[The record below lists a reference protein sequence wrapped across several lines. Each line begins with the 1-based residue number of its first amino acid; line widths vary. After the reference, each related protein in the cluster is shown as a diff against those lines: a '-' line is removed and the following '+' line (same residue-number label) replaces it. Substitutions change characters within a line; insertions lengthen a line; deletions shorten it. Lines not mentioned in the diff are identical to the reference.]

1 MSAAERIAYHER
13 RFNLHD
19 SLAMPTI
26 DRSSRIH
33 ACLLATAL
41 TLSAGPLGGQASPA
55 TLFRDVR
62 VFDGTRMLPPRD
74 VLIQSGRIAKLG
86 ERLTPPAGAVTVDG
100 RGKTLLPGFI
110 DAHTHTWGDASRTAL
125 VFGVTTELDMFT
137 GAQAARAARAEQTAG
152 MATDRADLF
161 SAGTLVT
168 APKGH
173 GTEYGMT
180 IPTITTPDSAQAFVD
195 ARIAEGSDY
204 IKIVY
209 DDGRAYGMSIPTLNK
224 ETMRAVIEAAHRR
237 GKLAVVH
244 IGTLAAARDAIE
256 SGADG
261 LVHLFVDQA
270 PDAEFGKFV
279 AARRAFVTPTLTV
292 LKSISGEAGGA
303 SLTTDARLV
312 PFLSRTDRTALSQ
325 RFPPR
330 PNSPPRVYAAAE
342 ATVKQLRAAG
352 VPILA
357 GTDAGNP
364 GTSHGAALH
373 REMELLVQAGLTPTE
388 ALAAATSAP
397 ANVYRLRDRGRIAS
411 GLRADLVLV
420 SGDPSTDITAT
431 RAIDGIWKEGIRA
444 DRKAFAKAVAAAD
457 AKAASEPTGATA
469 GLVSDFESGNA
480 STGFGAGWSVTTDAM
495 ANGKSEAAMKVVDGG
510 ANGSSRSFEI
520 SGTISPAVAYAW
532 GGAMFSPGQQP
543 MTPANLSS
551 KKEVSFW
558 ARGDGKTYRAMIFAE
573 SKGYTPLVQNFV
585 ADSAWKEYVFPLSAF
600 GGIDGRDIM
609 ALMFVGGPQPG
620 LFRLQI
626 DDIRFR

>member
-1 MSAAERIAYHER
+1 MRTRDSRPRIPA
-13 RFNLHD
+13 
-19 SLAMPTI
+19 
-26 DRSSRIH
+26 
-33 ACLLATAL
+33 LLAVAVVF
-41 TLSAGPLGGQASPA
+41 SATPLAAQASEA
-55 TLFRDVR
+55 TLFQNVR
-62 VFDGTRMLPPRD
+62 VFDGTRMLSARD
-74 VLIQSGRIAKLG
+74 VLLQSGRIAKVG
-86 ERLTPPAGAVTVDG
+86 ERLTPTPGTITIDG
-100 RGKTLLPGFI
+100 RGKTLLPGLI

-137 GAQAARAARAEQTAG
+137 DAQAARAARAEQAAG
-152 MATDRADLF
+152 MARDRADLF

-173 GTEYGMT
+173 GTEYGMS
-180 IPTITTPDSAQAFVD
+180 IPTITSPDSAQAFVD

-204 IKIVY
+204 IKVVY
-209 DDGRAYGMSIPTLNK
+209 DDGRAYGLAFPTLNK
-224 ETMRAVIEAAHRR
+224 ATMRAVIEATHRR

-244 IGTLAAARDAIE
+244 TGTLAGARDAIE

-261 LVHLFVDQA
+261 LVHLFIDQA
-270 PDAEFGKFV
+270 PDPDFGKFV
-279 AARRAFVTPTLTV
+279 ATHKAFVTPTLTV
-292 LKSISGEAGGA
+292 LKSVSGEAGGA
-303 SLTTDARLV
+303 SLTTDARLL
-312 PFLSRTDRTALSQ
+312 PYLSSIDRTTLSRG
-325 RFPPR
+325 FPPR
-330 PNSPPRVYAAAE
+330 AGSPPRVYAAAE

-373 REMELLVQAGLTPTE
+373 RELELLVQAGLTPTE
-388 ALAAATSAP
+388 ALAAATSVP
-397 ANVYRLRDRGRIAS
+397 AKAYRLSDRGRIAT
-411 GLRADLVLV
+411 GLRADVMLV

-431 RAIDGIWKEGIRA
+431 RAIDGVWKDGVRA
-444 DRKAFAKAVAAAD
+444 DREAFAKAIATANTNVAR
-457 AKAASEPTGATA
+457 EPSGATS
-469 GLVSDFESGNA
+469 GLVSDFESGSPSA
-480 STGFGAGWSVTTDAM
+480 TFGAGWAVTTDAM

-520 SGTISPAVAYAW
+520 TGTISPAVAYAW

-558 ARGDGKTYRAMIFAE
+558 AKGDGKTYRAMIFAE
-573 SKGYTPLVQNFV
+573 SKGYTPLTQTFV
-585 ADSAWKEYVFPLSAF
+585 VDSAWKEYVFPLSAF

-620 LFRLQI
+620 PFRLQI
-626 DDIRFR
+626 DDVRFR